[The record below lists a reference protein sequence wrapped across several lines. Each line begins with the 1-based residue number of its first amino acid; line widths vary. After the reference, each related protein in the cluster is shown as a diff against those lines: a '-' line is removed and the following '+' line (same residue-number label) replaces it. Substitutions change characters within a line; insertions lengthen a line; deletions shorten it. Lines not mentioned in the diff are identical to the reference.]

1 MNQSCEIVKTQQGQ
15 YSLYALD
22 DGFDYTA
29 MWQSFM
35 QGNRDGVTT
44 LRIEDVRE
52 VYLIETQG
60 RKLILKIDSYV
71 PDRFEKKLRFIAF
84 SPYFSKQ
91 MRQVR
96 NAIKKGCRLVPDLF
110 FVAEKKEGIV
120 ITQSVIVQ
128 EYIEGEHFFDMQA
141 ALDNEKALVAAVKE
155 LHSFGLVH
163 CDLNLDNIFI
173 TSEGIRFIDL
183 SSTGTRIGGLG
194 KDIMRLRDYFGIRM
208 PLTSPLEKTAY
219 YYTTAKFILQNVISG
234 KRRTG

>member
-1 MNQSCEIVKTQQGQ
+1 MSQSGEILKTQQGQ

-22 DGFDYTA
+22 DGFDYA
-29 MWQSFM
+29 ALWHSFM
-35 QGNRDGVTT
+35 EGNRDGVTT

-71 PDRFEKKLRFIAF
+71 PERLEKKMRFILF

-96 NAIKKGCRLVPDLF
+96 GAIKKGCRLVPDLF
-110 FVAEKKEGIV
+110 FVAEKKEGLV
-120 ITQSVIVQ
+120 ITQSVILQ
-128 EYIEGEHFFDMQA
+128 EYIEGEHFPDIQA
-141 ALDNEKALVAAVKE
+141 VLENEKTLVASVKE

-173 TSEGIRFIDL
+173 TPEGIRFIDL

-194 KDIMRLRDYFGIRM
+194 KDIMRLQDYFGIRM
-208 PLTSPLEKTAY
+208 PLTSFLEKIAY
-219 YYTTAKFILQNVISG
+219 YYTLAKFFLQTIISG
-234 KRRTG
+234 KRRSG